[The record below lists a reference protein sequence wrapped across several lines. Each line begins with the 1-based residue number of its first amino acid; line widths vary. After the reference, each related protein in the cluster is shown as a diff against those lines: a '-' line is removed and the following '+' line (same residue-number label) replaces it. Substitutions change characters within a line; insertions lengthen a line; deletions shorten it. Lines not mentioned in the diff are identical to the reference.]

1 MPLSS
6 VTPFTAESSHLQS
19 VFRVAQLRALEARHG
34 DAPLMERA
42 GSAGAEVARAML
54 GNRSGPVVVLAG
66 PGNNGGDAFVVARW
80 LRAWFHDVITV
91 FRGDA
96 KKLPADA
103 ADAYGAF
110 LRAGCSTTRE
120 LPSQNAALIVDG
132 LFGIGLRRAPTAE
145 HAAMIEWANRID
157 APVLAL
163 DIPTGL
169 DADTGAAFSP
179 AIQADATATFLA
191 LKPGLLTGD
200 GVDLCGAISVHAL
213 GIDIEEDARSGRKL
227 EWAALA
233 SALPA
238 ALRRDRR
245 NVHKGTFGT
254 LAIVGGAHGMV
265 GAPLLAGRAAMK
277 VGAGKVRIGFVALE
291 RPSVDIAALELM
303 LADANAVIDE
313 GDCLLIG
320 PGLGTDAVALGFLE
334 RALTVSKPLVVDAD
348 ALNLIAQHSRL
359 RVALQHR
366 LAPTLATPHPAEA
379 ARLLATDTAHVEAD
393 RLAAAET
400 LARELNASVVLKGAG
415 SVLAYPD
422 GSFDI
427 NASGGPALATAG
439 SGDVLAGMLGA
450 FVAQRL
456 DAKSALRYAVCL
468 HGAAADALV
477 ARGIG
482 PTGLVASELPD
493 SARLLIARA
502 VSGRNVEPL
511 R

>member
-6 VTPFTAESSHLQS
+6 STRVDGPLPALS
-19 VFRVAQLRALEARHG
+19 VILRTAQLRALERRHA

-42 GSAGAEVARAML
+42 GLAAAEVARAML
-54 GNRSGPVVVLAG
+54 ADRSGPVVVLAG
-66 PGNNGGDAFVVARW
+66 PGNNGGDAFVAARW
-80 LRAWFHDVITV
+80 LRTWFHDVVVV

-96 KKLPADA
+96 QRLPPDA
-103 ADAYGAF
+103 SGAYAAF
-110 LRAGCSTTRE
+110 VAAGGTTTAE
-120 LPSQNAALIVDG
+120 LPKFAALIVDG
-132 LFGIGLRRAPTAE
+132 LFGIGLRKSPAPPYAE
-145 HAAMIEWANRID
+145 LVEWANANA

-163 DIPTGL
+163 DIPSGL
-169 DADTGAAFSP
+169 DAEGGAAFQP
-179 AIQADATATFLA
+179 AIRADATATFLA

-200 GVDLCGAISVHAL
+200 GVDLCGTISVHPL
-213 GIDIEEDARSGRKL
+213 GIAIDETSDPPARRL
-227 EWAALA
+227 DWEALA
-233 SALPA
+233 TALPL
-238 ALRRDRR
+238 ALRRTER

-277 VGAGKVRIGFVALE
+277 VGAGKVRIGFIALE
-291 RPSVDIAALELM
+291 RPTVDVAALELM
-303 LADANAVIDE
+303 LADANAVITE

-320 PGLGTDAVALGFLE
+320 PGLGTDAVALDFLE
-334 RALTVSKPLVVDAD
+334 RAIIVDKPLVIDAD
-348 ALNLIAQHSRL
+348 AINLIARHSDL
-359 RVALQHR
+359 RAIIRGRH
-366 LAPTLATPHPAEA
+366 APTLATPHPAEA
-379 ARLLATDTAHVEAD
+379 ARVLGVDTAKVESD
-393 RLAAAET
+393 RIAAAMT
-400 LARELNASVVLKGAG
+400 LVGELNASIVLKGAG

-439 SGDVLAGMLGA
+439 SGDVLAGMVGA

-456 DAKSALRYAVCL
+456 DARTALRHAVCL

-482 PTGLVASELPD
+482 PAGLVASELPD
-493 SARLLIARA
+493 AARA
-502 VSGRNVEPL
+502 LLNR

>member
-6 VTPFTAESSHLQS
+6 MPQFTAESPQLQPIL
-19 VFRVAQLRALEARHG
+19 RVAQLRALEARHG

-42 GSAGAEVARAML
+42 GSAAADVARAML
-54 GNRSGPVVVLAG
+54 GDRSGPVVVLAG

-80 LRAWFHDVITV
+80 LRTWSHEVVAV

-96 KKLPADA
+96 EKLPADA
-103 ADAYGAF
+103 AAAHGAF
-110 LRAGCSTTRE
+110 LRAGGATTRE
-120 LPSQNAALIVDG
+120 PPSMKAALIVDG
-132 LFGIGLRRAPTAE
+132 LFGIGLRRAPAAD
-145 HAAMIEWANRID
+145 HAALIEWANRSD
-157 APVLAL
+157 APILAL
-163 DIPTGL
+163 DIPSGL
-169 DADTGAAFSP
+169 DADAGAAFSP
-179 AIQADATATFLA
+179 ATHADATATFLA

-213 GIDIEEDARSGRKL
+213 GIDNENEAAGRKL
-227 EWAALA
+227 EWSALSA
-233 SALPA
+233 ALPA
-238 ALRRDRR
+238 ALRRGRR

-265 GAPLLAGRAAMK
+265 GAPLLAGRAAIK
-277 VGAGKVRIGFVALE
+277 VGAGKVRIGFIALE
-291 RPSVDIAALELM
+291 RPAVDVAALELM

-320 PGLGTDAVALGFLE
+320 PGLGTDAIALGFLE
-334 RALTVSKPLVVDAD
+334 RALQITKPLVVDAD

-359 RVALQHR
+359 RTALRERQ
-366 LAPTLATPHPAEA
+366 APTLATPHPAEA

-400 LARELNASVVLKGAG
+400 LMRELNASIVLKGAG

-456 DAKSALRYAVCL
+456 DAKTALRYAVCL

-482 PTGLVASELPD
+482 PAGLVASELPD
-493 SARLLIARA
+493 SARALLNQR
-502 VSGRNVEPL
+502 
-511 R
+511 

>member
-1 MPLSS
+1 M
-6 VTPFTAESSHLQS
+6 
-19 VFRVAQLRALEARHG
+19 
-34 DAPLMERA
+34 MERA
-42 GSAGAEVARAML
+42 GSAAAEVARAML
-54 GNRSGPVVVLAG
+54 GDRSGPVVVLAG

-80 LRAWFHDVITV
+80 LRMWFHDVTAV
-91 FRGDA
+91 FLGDA
-96 KKLPADA
+96 EKLPTDA
-103 ADAYGAF
+103 AAAHDAF
-110 LRAGCSTTRE
+110 LHTGGATTRE
-120 LPSQNAALIVDG
+120 LPSMSAALIVDG
-132 LFGIGLRRAPTAE
+132 LFGIGLRRAPTADY
-145 HAAMIEWANRID
+145 AALIEWANRSE
-157 APVLAL
+157 APTLAL
-163 DIPTGL
+163 DIPSGL
-169 DADTGAAFSP
+169 DADTGTAFSP
-179 AIQADATATFLA
+179 AICADATATFLA

-200 GVDLCGAISVHAL
+200 GVDLCGAISIHAL
-213 GIDIEEDARSGRKL
+213 GIDIENETTGRKL
-227 EWAALA
+227 EWPVLSA
-233 SALPA
+233 ALPA

-277 VGAGKVRIGFVALE
+277 VGAGKVRIGFIALE
-291 RPSVDIAALELM
+291 RPSVDVAALELM

-334 RALTVSKPLVVDAD
+334 RALAVSKPLVVDAD

-359 RVALQHR
+359 RIALRQR
-366 LAPTLATPHPAEA
+366 QAPSLATPHPAEA

-393 RLAAAET
+393 RLAAAEK

-422 GSFDI
+422 GSFDV

-450 FVAQRL
+450 FVAQQL
-456 DAKSALRYAVCL
+456 DAKTALRYAVCL

-482 PTGLVASELPD
+482 PAGLVASELPD
-493 SARLLIARA
+493 SARLLMAMA
-502 VSGRNVEPL
+502 ASGRHIEPL

>member
-6 VTPFTAESSHLQS
+6 MTRQSAKPPQLQP
-19 VFRVAQLRALEARHG
+19 VFRVAQLRALEGRYA
-34 DAPLMERA
+34 DAQLMERA
-42 GSAGAEVARAML
+42 GLAAADVARTML
-54 GNRSGPVVVLAG
+54 GDRAGSVVVLAG

-80 LRAWFHDVITV
+80 LRTWFHDVIV
-91 FRGDA
+91 IFRGDVE
-96 KKLPADA
+96 KLPADA
-103 ADAYGAF
+103 AAAHAAF
-110 LRAGCSTTRE
+110 LSAGGATTRD
-120 LPSQNAALIVDG
+120 LPSPNAALIIDG
-132 LFGIGLRRAPTAE
+132 LFGIGLRRAPTAD
-145 HAAMIEWANRID
+145 HAALIEWANRSD
-157 APVLAL
+157 APILAL
-163 DIPTGL
+163 DIPSGL

-179 AIQADATATFLA
+179 AIHADATATFLA

-200 GVDLCGAISVHAL
+200 GIDLCGVISVHAL
-213 GIDIEEDARSGRKL
+213 GIDIRNDATGCML
-227 EWAALA
+227 EWPALSA
-233 SALPA
+233 ALPA
-238 ALRRDRR
+238 ALRRDQR

-291 RPSVDIAALELM
+291 RPSVDVAALELM

-334 RALTVSKPLVVDAD
+334 RALAVSKPLVVDAD

-359 RVALQHR
+359 RMALRERQ
-366 LAPTLATPHPAEA
+366 APTLATPHPAEA
-379 ARLLATDTAHVEAD
+379 ARLLATDTAHIEAD

-422 GSFDI
+422 GTFDI

-450 FVAQRL
+450 FVAERL
-456 DAKSALRYAVCL
+456 DAKTALRYAVCL

-493 SARLLIARA
+493 SARLLIAMA
-502 VSGRNVEPL
+502 ASGLNVESL

>member
-6 VTPFTAESSHLQS
+6 VTLFTAESSQLQP

-34 DAPLMERA
+34 DVPMMERA
-42 GSAGAEVARAML
+42 GSAAAEVARAML
-54 GNRSGPVVVLAG
+54 GDRSGPVVVLAG

-80 LRAWFHDVITV
+80 LRMWFHDVIAV
-91 FRGDA
+91 FLGDA
-96 KKLPADA
+96 EKLPTDA
-103 ADAYGAF
+103 AAAHGAF
-110 LRAGCSTTRE
+110 LHAGGATTRD
-120 LPSQNAALIVDG
+120 LPSMSAALIVDG
-132 LFGIGLRRAPTAE
+132 LFGIGLRRAPTADY
-145 HAAMIEWANRID
+145 AALIEWANRSE
-157 APVLAL
+157 APTLAL
-163 DIPTGL
+163 DIPSGL
-169 DADTGAAFSP
+169 DADTGTAFSP
-179 AIQADATATFLA
+179 AICADATATFLA

-213 GIDIEEDARSGRKL
+213 GIEIDEDARSAGRKL
-227 EWAALA
+227 EWPALSA
-233 SALPA
+233 ALPA

-265 GAPLLAGRAAMK
+265 GAPLLAGRAATK
-277 VGAGKVRIGFVALE
+277 VGAGKVRIGFIALE
-291 RPSVDIAALELM
+291 RPSVDFAALELM

-334 RALTVSKPLVVDAD
+334 RALAVSKPLVVDAD
-348 ALNLIAQHSRL
+348 ALNLIALHSRL
-359 RVALQHR
+359 RIALRQR
-366 LAPTLATPHPAEA
+366 QAPTLATPHPAEA
-379 ARLLATDTAHVEAD
+379 ARLLGTDTAHVEAD

-422 GSFDI
+422 GSFDV

-456 DAKSALRYAVCL
+456 DAETALRYAVCL

-482 PTGLVASELPD
+482 PTGLVASEIAD
-493 SARLLIARA
+493 AARSLLRVRI
-502 VSGRNVEPL
+502 
-511 R
+511 